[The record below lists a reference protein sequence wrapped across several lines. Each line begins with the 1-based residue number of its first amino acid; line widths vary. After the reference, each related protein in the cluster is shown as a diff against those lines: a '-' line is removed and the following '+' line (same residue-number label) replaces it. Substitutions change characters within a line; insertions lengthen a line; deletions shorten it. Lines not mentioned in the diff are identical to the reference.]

1 VLRLLRSEIF
11 RMRRRWMPWIMLALI
26 VVAAFAVYFLIW
38 GSTQAQIELIRSGQ
52 APQQG
57 APNLEQLREALLI
70 VTPGRVQDF
79 GVSVV
84 SGFGSIMLIVFAAS
98 HVGTEFG
105 WGTFRTLLAHGASRT
120 GFLVSKAVSLLLYA
134 AMFMFIGTL
143 AAIGG
148 SYVVTSLAGLSV
160 GSGVDVAEVAWVAA
174 KSGYTFI
181 PYMALAL
188 AIAVWSKSAG
198 AGIATGLVVYFAEGL
213 VATILVSLNKEYATI
228 VNWGLSR
235 NASALTRTVSSG
247 QGGPSTQDPTAT
259 TLPDPT
265 QAAIVLAVYTVIF
278 LALAYWRLRSRD
290 VTVGG

>member
-1 VLRLLRSEIF
+1 
-11 RMRRRWMPWIMLALI
+11 MRRRWMPWIMLALI
-26 VVAAFAVYFLIW
+26 VLAAFGVYFLIW
-38 GSTQAQIELIRSGQ
+38 GSTQAQIELVRSGQ
-52 APQQG
+52 VPQQG
-57 APNLEQLREALLI
+57 GPTIEQLRETLLI
-70 VTPGRVQDF
+70 VTPPRVQDF

-84 SGFGSIMLIVFAAS
+84 SGFGSVMLIVFAAS

-105 WGTFRTLLAHGASRT
+105 WGTFRTLLAHGATRS
-120 GFLVSKAVSLLLYA
+120 GFLVSKAVSLVLYA
-134 AMFMFIGTL
+134 LVFMIIGTL

-148 SYVVTSLAGLSV
+148 SYAVSSVAGLSV
-160 GSGVDVAEVAWVAA
+160 GSGVDYGEVARVAA
-174 KSGYTFI
+174 KSGYTFL

-188 AIAVWSKSAG
+188 AIAVWAKSAG

-213 VATILVSLNKEYATI
+213 VATILVSLNKEYAQI

-247 QGGPSTQDPTAT
+247 QGGPSTQDPTAS

-265 QAAIVLAVYTVIF
+265 QAAIVLAVYCVVFVIV
-278 LALAYWRLRSRD
+278 AYWRLRSRD

>member
-1 VLRLLRSEIF
+1 MLQLLRSEIF
-11 RMRRRWMPWIMLALI
+11 RMRRRWMPWIMLGLI

-38 GSTQAQIELIRSGQ
+38 GSTQAQIALLKSGQ
-52 APQQG
+52 APPQG
-57 APNLEQLREALLI
+57 APTLEQLREALLI

-105 WGTFRTLLAHGASRT
+105 WGTFRTLLAHGATRS

-134 AMFMFIGTL
+134 ALLMFVGTV

-148 SYVVTSLAGLSV
+148 SYVVSSLADLST
-160 GSGVDVAEVAWVAA
+160 GSGVDLAGVARVAA

-198 AGIATGLVVYFAEGL
+198 AGIASGLVVYFAEGL
-213 VATILVSLNKEYATI
+213 VGTILVSLNKDYAQI

-247 QGGPSTQDPTAT
+247 QGGPSTQDPTAAS
-259 TLPDPT
+259 LPDPT

>member
-1 VLRLLRSEIF
+1 
-11 RMRRRWMPWIMLALI
+11 MPWIMLGLI
-26 VVAAFAVYFLIW
+26 VVIAFVFYFLIW
-38 GSTQAQIELIRSGQ
+38 VSVNAQLQAVKNGTLP
-52 APQQG
+52 APAG
-57 APNLEQLREALLI
+57 GTAPLEQTLRQIA
-70 VTPGRVQDF
+70 PDRVAQF

-84 SGFGSIMLIVFAAS
+84 AGLGSVMLIVFAAS

-134 AMFMFIGTL
+134 AILMFVGTV
-143 AAIGG
+143 AAIAG
-148 SYVVTSLAGLSV
+148 SYVVSSIAGLST
-160 GSGVDVAEVAWVAA
+160 GSGVDVAEVARAAA

-213 VATILVSLNKEYATI
+213 VATILVSLNKNYAQI

-247 QGGPSTQDPTAT
+247 QAGPSTQDPTAS
-259 TLPDPT
+259 TLPDAT

-278 LALAYWRLRSRD
+278 LVLAYWRLRSRD

>member
-1 VLRLLRSEIF
+1 MLRLLRSEIF
-11 RMRRRWMPWIMLALI
+11 RMRRRWMPWIMLGLI

-38 GSTQAQIELIRSGQ
+38 GSTQAQIELLKSGQ
-52 APQQG
+52 APPQG
-57 APNLEQLREALLI
+57 APTLEQLREALLI

-120 GFLVSKAVSLLLYA
+120 GFLVSKAISLLLYA
-134 AMFMFIGTL
+134 AVLMLVGTV

-148 SYVVTSLAGLSV
+148 SYVVSSLAGLSA
-160 GSGVDVAEVAWVAA
+160 GSGVDVAEVARAAA

-213 VATILVSLNKEYATI
+213 VATILVSLNKDYAQI

-247 QGGPSTQDPTAT
+247 QTGPSTQDPTAS
-259 TLPDPT
+259 TLPDPA
-265 QAAIVLAVYTVIF
+265 QAAIILAVYCLIF
-278 LALAYWRLRSRD
+278 LALAYWPLRSRD

>member
-1 VLRLLRSEIF
+1 
-11 RMRRRWMPWIMLALI
+11 MRRRWMPWIMLVLI
-26 VVAAFAVYFLIW
+26 VLAAVAVYFLIW

-52 APQQG
+52 AQPPG
-57 APNLEQLREALLI
+57 APTIEQLRETLVI
-70 VTPGRVQDF
+70 VTPERVQDF

-84 SGFGSIMLIVFAAS
+84 SGFGSVMLIVFAAS

-105 WGTFRTLLAHGASRT
+105 WGTFRTLLAHGASR
-120 GFLVSKAVSLLLYA
+120 GAFLASKSVSLLLYA
-134 AMFMFIGTL
+134 AVFMTVGTI

-148 SYVVTSLAGLSV
+148 SYAVASVAGLPV
-160 GSGVDVAEVAWVAA
+160 GSGVDFAEVARVAA
-174 KSGYTFI
+174 KSGYTFV

-188 AIAVWSKSAG
+188 AVAVWSKSAG

-213 VATILVSLNKEYATI
+213 VANILVSLNKDYAQI

-235 NASALTRTVSSG
+235 NASALTRTASG
-247 QGGPSTQDPTAT
+247 PATQDPTAA

-265 QAAIVLAVYTVIF
+265 QAAVILAAYSLIF
-278 LALAYWRLRSRD
+278 LGLAYWRLRSRD

>member
-1 VLRLLRSEIF
+1 
-11 RMRRRWMPWIMLALI
+11 MPWIMLGLI
-26 VVAAFAVYFLIW
+26 VLAAFAVYFLIW
-38 GSTQAQIELIRSGQ
+38 ASTQAQIELRRSGQ
-52 APQQG
+52 VQPPG
-57 APNLEQLREALLI
+57 APTLEQLQETLVI
-70 VTPGRVQDF
+70 VTPARVQDF

-105 WGTFRTLLAHGASRT
+105 WGTFRTLLAHGASRS

-134 AMFMFIGTL
+134 AIFMIVGTA
-143 AAIGG
+143 AAIAG
-148 SYVVTSLAGLSV
+148 SYVVSSVAGLSI
-160 GSGVDVAEVAWVAA
+160 GSGVDLAEVARVAA

-198 AGIATGLVVYFAEGL
+198 AGIATGLVVYFAEGI
-213 VATILVSLNKEYATI
+213 VATILVSLNKDYAQI

-247 QGGPSTQDPTAT
+247 QGGPSTQDPTAS

-265 QAAIVLAVYTVIF
+265 QAAIVLAVYSLIF
-278 LALAYWRLRSRD
+278 ITLAYWRLRSRD
-290 VTVGG
+290 VTVG